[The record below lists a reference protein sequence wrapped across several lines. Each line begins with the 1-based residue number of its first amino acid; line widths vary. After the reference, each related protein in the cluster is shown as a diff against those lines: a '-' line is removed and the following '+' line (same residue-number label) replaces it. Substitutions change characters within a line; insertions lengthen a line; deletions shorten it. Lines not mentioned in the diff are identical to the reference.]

1 MLYPGRYPGGTQSRM
16 NCNTGLTGCDM
27 KILAVDTATAACS
40 AALMSDG
47 EIIAAR
53 HEAMMRGHAEA
64 LLPMVEAVMAG
75 VAYDTLGLIAATV
88 GPGAFTGLR
97 VGLAAARGLAL
108 AGGLPMIGVTPL
120 EALAHGAGESRGE
133 RSVVAVLNAR
143 REEVYYQPF
152 DGALTPLSPPRVGAA
167 EAVELPEGPVLLVGD
182 GADLIPAARDGSRA
196 HVETMPLL
204 LPDAAVVAAI
214 AAARFDPTAPPDS
227 PPEPLYLR
235 SSGARE
241 PATPQ

>member
-1 MLYPGRYPGGTQSRM
+1 M
-16 NCNTGLTGCDM
+16 N
-27 KILAVDTATAACS
+27 ILAIDTATAACS
-40 AALMSDG
+40 AALMA
-47 EIIAAR
+47 ERVIIAAR
-53 HEAMMRGHAEA
+53 HVAMLRGHAEA
-64 LLPMVEAVMAG
+64 LLPMVEEVMAEAG
-75 VAYDTLGLIAATV
+75 VTYGALDLIAATV

-108 AGGLPMIGVTPL
+108 AGGLPMIGITTL

-133 RSVVAVLNAR
+133 RSVVAVLNAH

-182 GADLIPAARDGSRA
+182 GADLLPAARDGSRGD
-196 HVETMPLL
+196 VESMPSL

-235 SSGARE
+235 SSGARQ
-241 PATPQ
+241 PATP

>member
-1 MLYPGRYPGGTQSRM
+1 MIG
-16 NCNTGLTGCDM
+16 NCTTGPTGFHM
-27 KILAVDTATAACS
+27 KILAIDTATAACS

-53 HEAMMRGHAEA
+53 HQAMMRGHAEA

-75 VAYDTLGLIAATV
+75 VAYDSLGLIATTV

-108 AGGLPMIGVTPL
+108 AGGLPMIGVTTL
-120 EALAHGAGESRGE
+120 EALAHGAGEVRGE
-133 RSVVAVLNAR
+133 RAVVAVLNAR
-143 REEVYYQPF
+143 REEVYYQSF
-152 DGALTPLSPPRVGAA
+152 DGALAPLSPPRVGAA
-167 EAVELPEGPVLLVGD
+167 AAVELPAGAVLVVGD
-182 GADLIPAARDGSRA
+182 GADLIPVPRGGNL
-196 HVETMPLL
+196 VETMPSL

-214 AAARFDPTAPPDS
+214 AAARFDPAAAPGN

-235 SSGARE
+235 SSGARQ
-241 PATPQ
+241 PATP

>member
-1 MLYPGRYPGGTQSRM
+1 MLGNSTIAS
-16 NCNTGLTGCDM
+16 TGCHM
-27 KILAVDTATAACS
+27 KILALDTATAACS
-40 AALMSDG
+40 AALVDDG
-47 EIIAAR
+47 DIIAAR
-53 HEAMMRGHAEA
+53 HEAMLRGHAEA

-75 VAYDTLGLIAATV
+75 IAYDSLELIATTV

-108 AGGLPMIGVTPL
+108 AGGLPIIGVTTL
-120 EALAHGAGESRGE
+120 DALAHGVDHEERGG
-133 RSVVAVLNAR
+133 RSIVAVLNAR

-152 DGALTPLSPPRVGAA
+152 DSALKPLSPPRAGAV
-167 EAVELPEGPVLLVGD
+167 EAVELPDGPLLIVGD
-182 GADLIPAARDGSRA
+182 GADLIPSVPGRCD
-196 HVETMPLL
+196 VETLPSL

-235 SSGARE
+235 SSGARA
-241 PATPQ
+241 P